1 MTYRSINILDAI
13 EQIGESATQ
22 ELISDFSCSKNQD
35 IQHFLQHNAIDFAK
49 RKISITHLVFDE
61 EKRIVGYYTLAHKP
75 LLISE
80 KDRASLSKS
89 DEKKIAR
96 YCKLDEDSGA
106 YTVSAFLI
114 AQFGKSD
121 RSSIGGN
128 ELMQAA
134 VATLTMVQRQVGGGI
149 IFLECEDHE
158 KLLAFYQNEQNC
170 YKRYGFRKS
179 DKDAKTYVRLLRF
192 F

>member
-1 MTYRSINILDAI
+1 MVPI
-13 EQIGESATQ
+13 Q
-22 ELISDFSCSKNQD
+22 F
-35 IQHFLQHNAIDFAK
+35 QHF
-49 RKISITHLVFDE
+49 S
-61 EKRIVGYYTLAHKP
+61 
-75 LLISE
+75 
-80 KDRASLSKS
+80 
-89 DEKKIAR
+89 
-96 YCKLDEDSGA
+96 
-106 YTVSAFLI
+106 

>member
-1 MTYRSINILDAI
+1 M
-13 EQIGESATQ
+13 
-22 ELISDFSCSKNQD
+22 
-35 IQHFLQHNAIDFAK
+35 K
-49 RKISITHLVFDE
+49 R
-61 EKRIVGYYTLAHKP
+61 
-75 LLISE
+75 
-80 KDRASLSKS
+80 
-89 DEKKIAR
+89 KIAR

>member
-22 ELISDFSCSKNQD
+22 ELISDISCSKNQD

-61 EKRIVGYYTLAHKP
+61 EKRIVGYYTLTHKP

-128 ELMQAA
+128 ELMPAA
-134 VATLTMVQRQVGGGI
+134 IATLTMVQRQVGGGI
-149 IFLECEDHE
+149 IFLE
-158 KLLAFYQNEQNC
+158 
-170 YKRYGFRKS
+170 
-179 DKDAKTYVRLLRF
+179 
-192 F
+192 